1 MRKSIRT
8 GFLGSITIG
17 IHIWI
22 LFQLFFQH
30 DILASILWLLVFFV
44 VFHFLYLDIYQKD
57 NKKTL
62 LVFLIISL
70 LEVIACRLVGWDIMI
85 WWLYVM
91 NITILY
97 LGLALEST
105 ANESIIFK
113 SREYFRSGGYIF
125 TMWMTIA
132 YSLFSIWLYNNFP
145 FSCTDLSN
153 KSNQV
158 IEIFTKPMNISRLG
172 KQDTS
177 KILSETKVK
186 DLLTVGK
193 ILNIESD
200 IKGIPALET
209 FKNRKNDLI
218 TKTINDNKEL
228 NQGICEYSLNKLNDK
243 IKNPGFQI
251 SVVLLMV
258 AISYPFLRI
267 VIQLM
272 SLIWFVLFTIM
283 KKAKV
288 YTIQKITTEIEKIW

>member
-1 MRKSIRT
+1 
-8 GFLGSITIG
+8 
-17 IHIWI
+17 
-22 LFQLFFQH
+22 
-30 DILASILWLLVFFV
+30 
-44 VFHFLYLDIYQKD
+44 
-57 NKKTL
+57 
-62 LVFLIISL
+62 
-70 LEVIACRLVGWDIMI
+70 
-85 WWLYVM
+85 M

-125 TMWMTIA
+125 TMGMTIA
-132 YSLFSIWLYNNFP
+132 YSLFSIGLYNNFP

-272 SLIWFVLFTIM
+272 SLIGFVLFTIM

-288 YTIQKITTEIEKIW
+288 YTIQKITTEIEKIG